1 MKGAAPLC
9 LVLFLATAC
18 AAQTAAPGAIGN
30 SSISGVVRDT
40 GTGAPV
46 ADAGVSLRLP
56 GGQSAACHVDAQGQY
71 TLTGL
76 PAGTY
81 RVNASGPLEK
91 GQTLAPQQ
99 DKTVTLRTGQIL
111 TSVDFRLPSMGVIGG
126 RVLDENDQPISGAQV
141 ALVEKRYDHGAL
153 RYPLA
158 GGRAQTDEAGVYRL
172 TGIPAGEVFVVETQA
187 PRTTAPGDSPADT
200 FYPQALSAELAA
212 EIVLSPGETRNG
224 VDIRRAK
231 LPAYCV
237 DGVVEGAPESG
248 LDLEVQDAVVV
259 NSLLHAAQHN
269 SAGKTKPD
277 GTFRVCGLHRG
288 QYLFTANGSSPGA
301 GQPPFLAGGT
311 VEVTDDDVSDVK
323 LPHASMSA
331 ISAEFVWDGD
341 PSAQPPNLNG
351 VLSLQGRSQSFN
363 LGFAVPGGFT
373 RSVILQP
380 DDYTIDVLRGI
391 SGGGRYLK
399 EITCGGQSVL
409 HGVAP
414 LGGANSCGA
423 LRFVIA
429 HDGGTLTAHVAD
441 KDGNPISDA
450 YVAIVPESAA
460 TEAGMSAVMT
470 FGQTGMNGVYSASAL
485 APGKYRV
492 LATNETIDLAAN
504 RVARL
509 WAAQSLG
516 EEVEIGANARVQ
528 VKLEPQTL
536 Q

>member
-1 MKGAAPLC
+1 MKLAALLC
-9 LVLFLATAC
+9 LATSC
-18 AAQTAAPGAIGN
+18 AAQTAGTG
-30 SSISGVVRDT
+30 SISGVVRDAA
-40 GTGAPV
+40 TGAPV
-46 ADAGVSLRLP
+46 ADAGVSLQ
-56 GGQSAACHVDAQGQY
+56 GGFIVASRVDAQGQY
-71 TLTGL
+71 TLNGV

-91 GQTLAPQQ
+91 GQTQTLQHSE
-99 DKTVTLRTGQIL
+99 KTVRLGPGQTL
-111 TSVDFRLPSMGVIGG
+111 TSVDFRLPSLGAIDG
-126 RVLDENDQPISGAQV
+126 RVLDENEQPIAGAQV
-141 ALVEKRYDHGAL
+141 VLVGKLYDHGAL
-153 RYPLA
+153 RYPVA
-158 GGRAQTDEAGVYRL
+158 GVRAQTDEAGVYRL
-172 TGIPAGEVFVVETQA
+172 TGVPAGGAFVVETQA

-212 EIVLSPGETRNG
+212 EIVLSPGETRTG
-224 VDIRRAK
+224 VDIHRAK

-237 DGVVEGAPESG
+237 DGLVEGAPESG
-248 LDLEVQDAVVV
+248 LDLEVQDAVVLT
-259 NSLLHAAQHN
+259 SPSHAAQPN

-277 GTFRVCGLHRG
+277 GTFHVCGLHRG

-301 GQPPFLAGGT
+301 GQPPFLAAGT
-311 VEVTDDDVSDVK
+311 VQMTNDDVANFK
-323 LPHASMSA
+323 LAPASMSP

-341 PSAQPPNLNG
+341 PAAQFPSLNG
-351 VLSLQGRSQSFN
+351 ALTLQGRSQSFN
-363 LGFAVPGGFT
+363 LGFVVPGSFT
-373 RSVILQP
+373 RSVMLQP

-399 EITCGGQSVL
+399 ETTCGGQSVL
-409 HGVAP
+409 HGVVP
-414 LGGANSCGA
+414 LGGATSCGV

-429 HDGGTLTAHVAD
+429 HDGGTLIAHVAD

-460 TEAGMSAVMT
+460 TEAEMSAVMT
-470 FGQTGMNGVYSASAL
+470 FGQTGMNGVYSTTAL

-516 EEVEIGANARVQ
+516 QELEIGANARVQ
-528 VKLEPQTL
+528 VKLQPQTL